1 VEQDRIGSV
10 GGALLLQ
17 PLPSAIDLFSI
28 LIEQR
33 KPFGLFAAREA
44 LPSLPGT
51 FRIMPDVP
59 QPSFP

>member
-1 VEQDRIGSV
+1 
-10 GGALLLQ
+10 LLLQ